1 MLDDDEE
8 LRYLMLC
15 YYINIKKGSLMRRL
29 MLACVSIA
37 TLLAQH
43 PAAYAADRIK
53 IVAAEN
59 FYGEL
64 AREIGGQN
72 VEVTSILSNPD
83 DDPHLF
89 ETSPSTART
98 LATADVAIFNGAGYD
113 GWMDKLLSVS
123 TKKKRELI
131 EAAKLVGAH
140 DGDNPHLWYK
150 PETLPAVAAR
160 LATFLEKADP
170 AHAATFKANLAAF
183 DKSFADIAKRV
194 ARMKKMFGGTGV
206 TATEPVFGYMIQALG
221 LKDHNQAFQIAMMN
235 DTEPSPQSVAGFERS
250 LKDGTVKVL
259 FYNSQVTDA
268 TTKRLLGIAKSHK
281 VAVVGVTET
290 MPAGKTIA
298 SWFTGQ
304 LAEVDHALEK
314 KVN

>member
-1 MLDDDEE
+1 
-8 LRYLMLC
+8 
-15 YYINIKKGSLMRRL
+15 MRRL
-29 MLACVSIA
+29 MLASVFIG
-37 TLLAQH
+37 TLLIQH
-43 PAAYAADRIK
+43 PAAYAADKIK

-64 AREIGGQN
+64 AREIGGPN

-89 ETSPSTART
+89 ETSASTART
-98 LATADVAIFNGAGYD
+98 LAAADIVIFNGAGYD

-123 TKKKRELI
+123 TTKKRDLI

-150 PETLPAVAAR
+150 PETLPSVAAK
-160 LATFLEKADP
+160 LAGLLEKAD
-170 AHAATFKANLAAF
+170 AADADTFKTNLAAF
-183 DKSFADIAKRV
+183 NKGFDGIERRV
-194 ARMKKMFGGTGV
+194 VEMKKKFAGTGV

-221 LKDHNQAFQIAMMN
+221 LKDHNQAFQTAMMN
-235 DTEPSPQSVAGFERS
+235 DTEPSPRSVAAFEKS
-250 LKDGTVKVL
+250 LRDGTVKVL

-268 TTKRLLGIAKSHK
+268 TTKRLLGIAKSNK

-290 MPAGKTIA
+290 MPAGKTID
-298 SWFTGQ
+298 SWFSGQ
-304 LAEVDHALEK
+304 LNDVDHALEK
-314 KVN
+314 KIN